1 MLLDKIKNFFKYI
14 FEQLDQPSEED
25 IDYQKYIKDEV

>member
-1 MLLDKIKNFFKYI
+1 MLSDKIKKIFKYI

-25 IDYQKYIKDEV
+25 IEYQKYIKDEV